1 MNLHGKTAVV
11 VGLGRSGLA
20 AIHLLATSG
29 AVVRANDKKSEA
41 ELGPLA
47 SDARARGATLFLGGH
62 PDAAFDGAHLVVL
75 SPGVPHLE
83 CVRRAEDRGAKVV
96 SEVELASWWIESPI
110 VGITGTNGK
119 STVTTLVGEMMTRTG
134 RPTFVGG
141 NLGDALTLAVG
152 TPASATG
159 GAVIAELS
167 SFQLEDIDT
176 LRCRVAVLLNVTDDH
191 LDRHGTFASYAAAKG
206 RIFGTQTADDH
217 AIVPAGD
224 ALCLSLARAGAATV
238 HTYGGTDGEVRVENG
253 AIVDTVSGLSVPTR
267 ELGIR
272 GLHNQ
277 ANACAAALAAR
288 LAGGAKDD
296 IAHVLRSFRG
306 LPHRMVLVREL
317 DGVAYFDDSKATNVG
332 ATVAAIDG
340 LADLEGQLV
349 LIAGGVD
356 KGGSYEP
363 VRERMD
369 RRGRAVVL
377 IGQAASLLRTAFTG
391 SPVAL
396 HDAGSMDDAVLR
408 ARALAKPGD
417 AVLLAPACASFDM
430 FTSYAHRGD
439 VFTRAVRHLAPSMEG
454 GSA

>member
-20 AIHLLATSG
+20 AIHLLTASG
-29 AVVRANDKKSEA
+29 ANVRANDKKHEA
-41 ELGPLA
+41 ELGSLA
-47 SDARARGATLFLGGH
+47 EGARSRGATLFLGGH
-62 PDAAFDGAHLVVL
+62 PDEAFEGAELVVL
-75 SPGVPHLE
+75 SPGVPHLDA
-83 CVRRAEDRGAKVV
+83 VRRAHDRGAKIV

-119 STVTTLVGEMMTRTG
+119 STVTTLVGQMMERTG

-152 TPASATG
+152 TPASKPG
-159 GAVIAELS
+159 GSVVAELS

-176 LRCRVAVLLNVTDDH
+176 LRCPVAVLLNVTDDH

-206 RIFGTQTADDH
+206 RIFGTQTKDDH

-224 ALCLSLARAGAATV
+224 ALCLSLARAGAGTV
-238 HTYGGTDGEVRVENG
+238 HTYGGNDGEVRVIEG

-267 ELGIR
+267 ELGLR
-272 GLHNQ
+272 GLHNH

-288 LAGGAKDD
+288 LAGASNDD
-296 IAHVLRSFRG
+296 IAHVLRTFRG

-317 DGVAYFDDSKATNVG
+317 DGVAYYDDSKATNVG

-349 LIAGGVD
+349 LVAGGVD

-363 VRERMD
+363 VRARMD
-369 RRGRAVVL
+369 TRGRAVVL
-377 IGQAASLLRTAFTG
+377 IGQAAPLIRAAFTA
-391 SPVAL
+391 SPVPL
-396 HDAGSMDDAVLR
+396 HDARTMDDAVTR
-408 ARALAKPGD
+408 ARSLAKRGD

-439 VFTRAVRHLAPSMEG
+439 EFARAVLALDGAEG
-454 GSA
+454 ATS

>member
-20 AIHLLATSG
+20 AIHLLAGSG
-29 AVVRANDKKSEA
+29 CVVRANDKQTEA
-41 ELGPLA
+41 DLGSLA
-47 SDARARGATLFLGGH
+47 ADARTHGATLFLGGH
-62 PDAAFDGAHLVVL
+62 PDEAFDGADLVVL
-75 SPGVPHLE
+75 SPGVPHLDA
-83 CVRRAEDRGAKVV
+83 VRRAHDRGAKIV

-119 STVTTLVGEMMTRTG
+119 STVTTLVGHMMERTG

-141 NLGDALTLAVG
+141 NLGDALTLALG
-152 TPASATG
+152 TAASKPG
-159 GAVIAELS
+159 GAIIAELS

-191 LDRHGTFASYAAAKG
+191 LDRHGTLASYAAAKG
-206 RIFGTQTADDH
+206 RIFGTQTKDDH
-217 AIVPAGD
+217 AVVPAGD

-238 HTYGGTDGEVRVENG
+238 HTYGGADGEVRVDGG

-288 LAGGAKDD
+288 LAGASAAD
-296 IAHVLRSFRG
+296 IAHALRTFRG

-317 DGVAYFDDSKATNVG
+317 DGVAYYDDSKATNVG

-340 LADLEGQLV
+340 LADLPGQLV

-377 IGQAASLLRTAFTG
+377 IGQAAALIRGAFTA
-391 SPVAL
+391 SPIPL
-396 HDAGSMDDAVLR
+396 HDAGTIDDAVAR
-408 ARALAKPGD
+408 ARALARSGD

-430 FTSYAHRGD
+430 FRSYAHRGD
-439 VFTRAVRHLAPSMEG
+439 EFARAVHALPAEG
-454 GSA
+454 AIS

>member
-1 MNLHGKTAVV
+1 MDLHGKIAVV

-20 AIHLLATSG
+20 AIHLLAG
-29 AVVRANDKKSEA
+29 AGCVVRANDVKGA
-41 ELGPLA
+41 GELGDLA
-47 SDARARGATLFLGGH
+47 ATARSYGAELFLGGH
-62 PDAAFDGAHLVVL
+62 PPEAFDGADLVVI
-75 SPGVPHLE
+75 SPGVPHLAA
-83 CVRRAEDRGAKVV
+83 VRDARERGARVV
-96 SEVELASWWIESPI
+96 SEVELASWFLASPI

-119 STVTTLVGEMMTRTG
+119 STVTTLVGDMMKRTG

-141 NLGDALTLAVG
+141 NLGDALTLVVG
-152 TPASATG
+152 TPASKHG
-159 GAVIAELS
+159 GSIVAELS

-206 RIFGTQTADDH
+206 RIFLTQTRDDH

-224 ALCLSLARAGAATV
+224 ALCLSLARVGAATV
-238 HTYGGTDGEVRVENG
+238 HTYGGTDGEVRVEDG
-253 AIVDTVSGLSVPTR
+253 VLLDTVSGLRLPTR

-288 LAGGAKDD
+288 LAGASSDD
-296 IAHVLRSFRG
+296 VAHVLRTFTG

-317 DGVAYFDDSKATNVG
+317 DGVAYYDDSKATNVG
-332 ATVAAIDG
+332 AAVAAIDG
-340 LADLEGQLV
+340 LADLPGQLV

-377 IGQAASLLRTAFTG
+377 IGEAAPLLRGAFTA
-391 SPVAL
+391 SPVPL
-396 HDAGSMDDAVLR
+396 HDAATIDDAVRL
-408 ARALAKPGD
+408 ARSLARPGD

-430 FTSYAHRGD
+430 FRSYAHRGD
-439 VFTRAVRHLAPSMEG
+439 EFGRAVRELPPNLAG
-454 GSA
+454 VAG

>member
-1 MNLHGKTAVV
+1 MDLHGQTAVV

-20 AIHLLATSG
+20 AIHLLAAAG
-29 AVVRANDKKSEA
+29 CKVRANDHKGA
-41 ELGPLA
+41 GELGA
-47 SDARARGATLFLGGH
+47 MVETARSHGAELFLGGH
-62 PDAAFDGAHLVVL
+62 PPAAFEGVDLVVL
-75 SPGVPHLE
+75 SPGVPHLDA
-83 CVRRAEDRGAKVV
+83 VRDARARGARVV
-96 SEVELASWWIESPI
+96 SEVELASWFLASPI

-119 STVTTLVGEMMTRTG
+119 STVTTLVGQMLERTG

-152 TPASATG
+152 TPAAEAA
-159 GAVIAELS
+159 GAIVAELS
-167 SFQLEDIDT
+167 SFQLEDIHT
-176 LRCRVAVLLNVTDDH
+176 LRCQIAVLLNVTDDH

-206 RIFGTQTADDH
+206 RIFLTQSRDDH

-224 ALCLSLARAGAATV
+224 ALCLSLARAGAASV
-238 HTYGGTDGEVRVENG
+238 HTYGGVDGEVRVEDG
-253 AIVDTVSGLSVPTR
+253 VLLDTVSGLRVATR

-277 ANACAAALAAR
+277 SNACAAALAAR
-288 LAGGAKDD
+288 LAGVSVDD
-296 IAHVLRSFRG
+296 IAHVLRTFGG

-332 ATVAAIDG
+332 ATIAAIDG
-340 LADLEGQLV
+340 LADHPGQLV

-377 IGQAASLLRTAFTG
+377 LGQAAPLLRGAF
-391 SPVAL
+391 VASLVPL
-396 HDAGSMDDAVLR
+396 HDATSMDDAVRL
-408 ARALAKPGD
+408 ARSLAKPGD

-430 FTSYAHRGD
+430 FKSYAHRGD
-439 VFTRAVRHLAPSMEG
+439 EFARAVRELPSG
-454 GSA
+454 GAA

>member
-1 MNLHGKTAVV
+1 MELRGKTAVV

-20 AIHLLATSG
+20 AIHLLG
-29 AVVRANDKKSEA
+29 AAGCRVRANDKKGA
-41 ELGPLA
+41 GELGSLA
-47 SDARARGATLFLGGH
+47 ADAQAHGAELFLGGH
-62 PDAAFDGAHLVVL
+62 PDEAFEGADLVVL

-83 CVRRAEDRGAKVV
+83 AVRHAREHGARVV
-96 SEVELASWWIESPI
+96 SEVELASWFLASPVI
-110 VGITGTNGK
+110 GITGTNGK
-119 STVTTLVGEMMTRTG
+119 STVTTLVGEMLKRTG
-134 RPTFVGG
+134 KPTFVGG

-152 TPASATG
+152 TPAAQEG
-159 GAVIAELS
+159 GQIVAELS

-206 RIFGTQTADDH
+206 RIFLTQTEEDH

-224 ALCLSLARAGAATV
+224 ALCLSLAHLGRGRV
-238 HTYGGTDGEVRVENG
+238 HTYGGRDGEVRIESG
-253 AIVDTVSGLSVPTR
+253 ELRDMVSGLRFPTR

-277 ANACAAALAAR
+277 ANACAASLAAR
-288 LAGGAKDD
+288 LAGASIDD
-296 IAHVLRSFRG
+296 VAHVLRTFQG

-317 DGVAYFDDSKATNVG
+317 DGVSYFDDSKATNVG

-340 LADLEGQLV
+340 LADHEGQLV

-363 VRERMD
+363 VRQRMD

-377 IGQAASLLRTAFTG
+377 LGAAAPLLRGAFTA
-391 SPVAL
+391 SPVPL
-396 HDAGSMDDAVLR
+396 HDASTIDDAVAK

-430 FTSYAHRGD
+430 FKSYAHRGD
-439 VFTRAVRHLAPSMEG
+439 EFARAVRALPEG
-454 GSA
+454 GAS